1 MRRLILTY
9 SQSAAGEIRQFARA
23 FWPTS
28 ETRVIASYDDFSHG
42 PLSRFGSIEHFHL
55 ERQAFL
61 ADLPRCGGDAAQEI
75 DLRCEFDSL
84 VKAIGASEKVE
95 VWLSDSVQD
104 VFYAA
109 TTMHLLSVGAVAT
122 NHISVRHF
130 GDPSVQWG
138 LGAVRAEA
146 FVPLYRSSTAEL
158 IDADLY
164 SGLWGVISQ
173 HSPEL
178 INDVISSQNPDSAI
192 ASALSAYLLRFPE
205 FNRGLGS
212 IDRALLGAGTT
223 KMSKAS
229 RTVGSAMALGE
240 PVNDRI
246 DDVTLFKR
254 LVELSEVQPDPWFKL
269 EGDVQTMRGCS
280 AQITGSGQEA
290 RSTFSVRRLSTVHSE
305 I

>member
-23 FWPTS
+23 LWPTS

-42 PLSRFGSIEHFHL
+42 PLPRFGSIKDFHL
-55 ERQAFL
+55 VRQAFF
-61 ADLPRCGGDAAQEI
+61 ADLPRCGGDADQKI
-75 DLRCEFDSL
+75 DLRYEFDSL

-109 TTMHLLSVGAVAT
+109 TTMHLLTAGEAAT
-122 NHISVRHF
+122 DQISVRHF
-130 GDPSVQWG
+130 GGPSVQRG
-138 LGAVRAEA
+138 LGAVRAGA
-146 FVPLYRSSTAEL
+146 FLPLYRSSTAEP
-158 IDADLY
+158 INAELY
-164 SGLWGVISQ
+164 SDLWDVVSRN
-173 HSPEL
+173 SPQL
-178 INDVISSQNPDSAI
+178 INDFIASQNPAPAI

-212 IDRALLGAGTT
+212 IDRGLLGACTT

-229 RTVGSAMALGE
+229 RIVGSAMALGE

-246 DDVTLFKR
+246 DDVALFKR
-254 LVELSEVQPDPWFKL
+254 LVELSQVRPNPWFKL
-269 EGDVQTMRGCS
+269 ESDIRNMRACS
-280 AQITGSGQEA
+280 AQITESGQEA
-290 RSTFSVRRLSTVHSE
+290 RSTFSVRPLSTVHSE
-305 I
+305 S